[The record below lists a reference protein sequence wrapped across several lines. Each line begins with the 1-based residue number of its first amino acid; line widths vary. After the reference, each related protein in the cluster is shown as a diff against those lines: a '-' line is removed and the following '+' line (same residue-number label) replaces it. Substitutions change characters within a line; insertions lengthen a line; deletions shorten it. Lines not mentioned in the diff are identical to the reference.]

1 MFVQKIQISIM
12 LIILAATLKV
22 SKASVDLPELDSIGR
37 MPEITVT
44 APRYEYQDEA
54 WLGMVEGVVVEAQ
67 RLSSSLSGAVSE
79 DASQGMI
86 STSFSSK
93 DMEFESIHYKYPMHL
108 LMLLT
113 VTFVI
118 LSIVYLSCCAYRAAK
133 EVEYDRS
140 DH

>member
-1 MFVQKIQISIM
+1 MFTKKTQLLIVV
-12 LIILAATLKV
+12 IILGTTTYI
-22 SKASVDLPELDSIGR
+22 SGASIQQLDSVGM

-44 APRYEYQDEA
+44 ASRYEYQDEA

-67 RLSSSLSGAVSE
+67 RLSSSKSGAVSE

-93 DMEFESIHYKYPMHL
+93 DMEFESMHYKYPMHL

-113 VTFVI
+113 FTFVI

-133 EVEYDRS
+133 EVKYDRS

>member
-1 MFVQKIQISIM
+1 MFTKKTQLLIV
-12 LIILAATLKV
+12 LIILGTTTYI
-22 SKASVDLPELDSIGR
+22 SGASVQQLDSFGM

>member
-1 MFVQKIQISIM
+1 MFTTKTQLLIV
-12 LIILAATLKV
+12 LIILGTTYI
-22 SKASVDLPELDSIGR
+22 SGASIQQLDSVGM

-54 WLGMVEGVVVEAQ
+54 WLGMVEGVVVEVQ
-67 RLSSSLSGAVSE
+67 RLSSSKSGAVSE
-79 DASQGMI
+79 DASQGI
-86 STSFSSK
+86 VNGDFVAK
-93 DMEFESIHYKYPMHL
+93 DMEFDSMYCSYPMYL

-113 VTFVI
+113 FTFVI

-133 EVEYDRS
+133 EVEYDRP